1 MVELSTENK
10 ALCFEDST
18 PKPLYIFLYVWV
30 DDEEYIDGGYY
41 KFFKIIDN
49 DDIILESASIDEGV
63 LEGNYFN
70 LGSFVAPKM
79 KLKCYNDG
87 LSHKDML
94 AVPVQKIGS
103 QYIAYFDGYISS
115 EEVVENGKA
124 IELEISSFLSQRLDV
139 DVLPNLK
146 AWSGENFSTMT
157 YFALA
162 DGAAI
167 TSNIGPE
174 DPIVFENQKKIIQL
188 NQSTLPDKLTV
199 EELIKQAGEFLGANV
214 ILKEKRVVDF
224 EEMKSY
230 EPFHGAHINFIRLGR
245 VDTVA
250 QSNIKPLPSGYEP
263 APYVHFSGEQYI
275 NTGIVP
281 TATTNAEYAVYIQE
295 YKDYGP
301 HILATEN
308 FYFPYIRKFSGVVG
322 VTWNRR
328 GNYSSS
334 DVDKVGYSKLFK
346 AKAFFNDSVE
356 FNNVAITGITSG
368 TQTTTLPLYLGTYGG
383 EPNNTEITLVG
394 DVYSCKIYDGY
405 TVVRDFVP
413 AIRTS
418 DNKVG
423 FYDFANS
430 KFYTNNGNGDFTT
443 PNSINAYKLPY
454 YISLYNDKTKR
465 IKIDSLNVVTQTGE
479 QKQYKSYWKT
489 PIYTTYEI
497 RNNIFFEALST
508 QSVDECWSAIENV
521 RPYIEQQNLYRCDLQ
536 CVYPPFIEGGDYLIV
551 NNNKHQSKLPIG
563 YLAVESI
570 EISQGSFLD
579 TEIIPNSNDV
589 QVDFTFSHF
598 GNIPNQNI
606 LRSDGREDLYNTF
619 NISMLYN
626 QLIAEIGYYGGSVQI
641 NAFEIP
647 FVPPE
652 QKINLVIEC
661 KGNQYSYSGTFQGN
675 GKLYWE
681 VGNTHRT
688 IEIGDGIKIYHFS
701 YSQNGEKLCDFYPC
715 VRESDQKIGMYDTVN
730 NYFTFP
736 YSEYGTPNIKYESS
750 DIIIPALSINS
761 QGINSMK
768 SNVRCTATNAK

>member
-1 MVELSTENK
+1 MIELSNENK
-10 ALCFEDST
+10 TLCFEDST
-18 PKPLYIFLYVWV
+18 PKPLYIFLYIWV
-30 DDEEYIDGGYY
+30 EDEEYIDGGYY

-63 LEGNYFN
+63 LDSESFA

-79 KLKCYNDG
+79 KLRCYNDG

-94 AVPVQKIGS
+94 VVPVQKIGT

-115 EEVVENGKA
+115 EEVVENGET

-146 AWSGENFSTMT
+146 VWSGENFSTMI
-157 YFALA
+157 YYALA

-167 TSNIGPE
+167 TSNISPE
-174 DPIVFENQKKIIQL
+174 DSAIFENQTKTITL
-188 NQSTLPDKLTV
+188 NENTLPDTLTV
-199 EELIKQAGEFLGANV
+199 SELIRQAGEFLGANV

-230 EPFHGAHINFIRLGR
+230 EPFHSAHINFIKLQN
-245 VDTVA
+245 VETV
-250 QSNIKPLPSGYEP
+250 
-263 APYVHFSGEQYI
+263 
-275 NTGIVP
+275 
-281 TATTNAEYAVYIQE
+281 
-295 YKDYGP
+295 
-301 HILATEN
+301 TE
-308 FYFPYIRKFSGVVG
+308 
-322 VTWNRR
+322 
-328 GNYSSS
+328 
-334 DVDKVGYSKLFK
+334 
-346 AKAFFNDSVE
+346 
-356 FNNVAITGITSG
+356 
-368 TQTTTLPLYLGTYGG
+368 TQ
-383 EPNNTEITLVG
+383 
-394 DVYSCKIYDGY
+394 D
-405 TVVRDFVP
+405 
-413 AIRTS
+413 
-418 DNKVG
+418 
-423 FYDFANS
+423 
-430 KFYTNNGNGDFTT
+430 
-443 PNSINAYKLPY
+443 NAYKLPY

-479 QKQYKSYWKT
+479 QKQYTSYWKT

-497 RNNIFFEALST
+497 RNNIFFEALSA
-508 QSVDECWSAIENV
+508 QSADECWAAIENIK
-521 RPYIEQQNLYRCDLQ
+521 PYIQQQNLYRCDLQ
-536 CVYPPFIEGGDYLIV
+536 CVYPPFIEGGDYLIA

-598 GNIPNQNI
+598 GNSHGHTIM
-606 LRSDGREDLYNTF
+606 RSDGKEDFYDTF
-619 NISMLYN
+619 NISMFYN
-626 QLIAEIGYYGGSVQI
+626 QLIAEFGYYGGSVQI

-681 VGNTHRT
+681 VVDTRRT

-701 YSQNGEKLCDFYPC
+701 YSQNGKKLCDFYPC
-715 VRESDQKIGMYDTVN
+715 IRESDQKIGMYDTVN
-730 NYFTFP
+730 NYFAFP

-750 DIIIPALSINS
+750 NVVIPTLSINS

>member
-30 DDEEYIDGGYY
+30 EDEVDGYY

-87 LSHKDML
+87 LSYENML
-94 AVPVQKIGS
+94 AIPVQKIGS
-103 QYIAYFDGYISS
+103 QYIAYFDGYVSS
-115 EEVVENGKA
+115 EEIVENGKTV
-124 IELEISSFLSQRLDV
+124 ELEISSFLSQRLDV
-139 DVLPNLK
+139 DILPNLR

-174 DPIVFENQKKIIQL
+174 NPIVFENQTKQISL
-188 NQSTLPDKLTV
+188 NFNTLPNKLTV
-199 EELIKQAGEFLGANV
+199 GELIKQAGEFLGANV

-230 EPFHGAHINFIRLGR
+230 KPFHSSHINFIRLQD
-245 VDTVA
+245 VETV
-250 QSNIKPLPSGYEP
+250 
-263 APYVHFSGEQYI
+263 
-275 NTGIVP
+275 
-281 TATTNAEYAVYIQE
+281 
-295 YKDYGP
+295 
-301 HILATEN
+301 TE
-308 FYFPYIRKFSGVVG
+308 SQ
-322 VTWNRR
+322 
-328 GNYSSS
+328 
-334 DVDKVGYSKLFK
+334 D
-346 AKAFFNDSVE
+346 
-356 FNNVAITGITSG
+356 
-368 TQTTTLPLYLGTYGG
+368 
-383 EPNNTEITLVG
+383 
-394 DVYSCKIYDGY
+394 
-405 TVVRDFVP
+405 
-413 AIRTS
+413 
-418 DNKVG
+418 
-423 FYDFANS
+423 
-430 KFYTNNGNGDFTT
+430 
-443 PNSINAYKLPY
+443 NAYKLPY

-479 QKQYKSYWKT
+479 IKRYTSYWKT

-508 QSVDECWSAIENV
+508 QSEDECWSAIANV
-521 RPYIEQQNLYRCDLQ
+521 RPYIEQQNLYHCNLQ

-551 NNNKHQSKLPIG
+551 NNNKHQSKLPMG

-579 TEIIPNSNDV
+579 TEIVPNSNDI

-598 GNIPNQNI
+598 GNSHGQNI
-606 LRSDGREDLYNTF
+606 LRSDGREDFYNTF

-661 KGNQYSYSGTFQGN
+661 KGKQYSYSGTFQGN
-675 GKLYWE
+675 GELYWE
-681 VGNTHRT
+681 VGNTRRT

-701 YSQNGEKLCDFYPC
+701 CSQNGEKLCDFYPC

-750 DIIIPALSINS
+750 DVVIPALSINS

>member
-30 DDEEYIDGGYY
+30 EDEVDGYY

-115 EEVVENGKA
+115 EEVVENGET

-174 DPIVFENQKKIIQL
+174 DQIVFENQTKQISL
-188 NQSTLPDKLTV
+188 NFNTLPNKLTV
-199 EELIKQAGEFLGANV
+199 GELIKQAGEFLGANV

-230 EPFHGAHINFIRLGR
+230 KPFHSSHINFIGLQD

-250 QSNIKPLPSGYEP
+250 QSNIKPLPSGYKRL
-263 APYVHFSGEQYI
+263 PYIESNGTQYI
-275 NTGIVP
+275 DTNILPDDTTKIQIKIAMSEYSDGVIVGYNRNNESDAFRLFNYNGNT
-281 TATTNAEYAVYIQE
+281 YL
-295 YKDYGP
+295 DYG
-301 HILATEN
+301 
-308 FYFPYIRKFSGVVG
+308 SGDGYNRLIGDNTYDGRINKGIIYDLEVG
-322 VTWNRR
+322 NR
-328 GNYSSS
+328 YVK
-334 DVDKVGYSKLFK
+334 D
-346 AKAFFNDSVE
+346 
-356 FNNVAITGITSG
+356 
-368 TQTTTLPLYLGTYGG
+368 LGTGRNKVQGSPVSFDEKTFSIQVFDNDTSSGKVFY
-383 EPNNTEITLVG
+383 
-394 DVYSCKIYDGY
+394 CKIYKSNTIVADL
-405 TVVRDFVP
+405 VPCVRV
-413 AIRTS
+413 T
-418 DNKVG
+418 DNNVG
-423 FYDFANS
+423 MYDLVRNEFFANQGS
-430 KFYTNNGNGDFTT
+430 GSFIAPNPIETYT
-443 PNSINAYKLPY
+443 LPY

-479 QKQYKSYWKT
+479 IKQYTSYWKT

-508 QSVDECWSAIENV
+508 QSEDECWSAIANV

-551 NNNKHQSKLPIG
+551 NNNKHQSKLPMG

-579 TEIIPNSNDV
+579 TEIIPNSNDI

-681 VGNTHRT
+681 VGNTRRT

-701 YSQNGEKLCDFYPC
+701 YSQNGKKLCDFYPC

-730 NYFTFP
+730 NYFAFP

>member
-30 DDEEYIDGGYY
+30 EDEVDGYY

-115 EEVVENGKA
+115 EEVVENGKT

-174 DPIVFENQKKIIQL
+174 DPIIFDNQKKIIQL
-188 NQSTLPDKLTV
+188 NNNTLPDKLTV

-230 EPFHGAHINFIRLGR
+230 KPFHSAHINFIKLQN

-281 TATTNAEYAVYIQE
+281 TATTNAEYVVDIQQ
-295 YKDYGP
+295 YKTYGP

-308 FYFPYIRKFSGVVG
+308 FFFPYIRMISGEATVN
-322 VTWNRR
+322 WNRF
-328 GNYSSS
+328 GNSPSS
-334 DVDKVGYSKLFK
+334 DVGKGGYSNLFK

-368 TQTTTLPLYLGTYGG
+368 TLTTTLPLYLGTYGG
-383 EPNNTEITLVG
+383 EPNNTEYPLVG
-394 DVYSCKIYDGY
+394 DVYYCKIYDGD

-430 KFYTNNGNGDFTT
+430 TFYTNNGSGDFLT

-479 QKQYKSYWKT
+479 QKQYTSYWQT

-497 RNNIFFEALST
+497 RNNIFFEALSA
-508 QSVDECWSAIENV
+508 QSADECWSAIENIK
-521 RPYIEQQNLYRCDLQ
+521 PYIQQQNLYHCDLQ

-551 NNNKHQSKLPIG
+551 NNNKHQSKLPSG

-579 TEIIPNSNDV
+579 TEIVPNSNNI

-598 GNIPNQNI
+598 GNSHGQNI
-606 LRSDGREDLYNTF
+606 LRSDGREDFYNTF

-661 KGNQYSYSGTFQGN
+661 KGKQYSYSGTFQGN
-675 GKLYWE
+675 GELYSE
-681 VGNTHRT
+681 VGNTRRT

-701 YSQNGEKLCDFYPC
+701 YSQNGKKLCDFYPC
-715 VRESDQKIGMYDTVN
+715 IRESDQKIGMYDTVN

-750 DIIIPALSINS
+750 NVVIPTLSINS

>member
-30 DDEEYIDGGYY
+30 EDEVDGYY

-115 EEVVENGKA
+115 EEVVENGKT

-174 DPIVFENQKKIIQL
+174 DPIVFENQTKQISL
-188 NQSTLPDKLTV
+188 NFNTLPDKLTV

-230 EPFHGAHINFIRLGR
+230 KPFHSSHINFIGLQD

-250 QSNIKPLPSGYEP
+250 QSNIKPLPSGYKRL
-263 APYVHFSGEQYI
+263 PYIESTGTQYI
-275 NTGIVP
+275 DTNIFPDDTTKIQIKIAMNEYSSGVIVGYNRNNESDAFRLFNYNGNT
-281 TATTNAEYAVYIQE
+281 YL
-295 YKDYGP
+295 DYGSGDGYNRIIGEDTYDGRINKGIIYDLEVGNRYVKDLDTGRNKVQGSP
-301 HILATEN
+301 VSFDEKTFSIQVFDN
-308 FYFPYIRKFSGVVG
+308 GVSSGKVFY
-322 VTWNRR
+322 
-328 GNYSSS
+328 
-334 DVDKVGYSKLFK
+334 
-346 AKAFFNDSVE
+346 
-356 FNNVAITGITSG
+356 
-368 TQTTTLPLYLGTYGG
+368 
-383 EPNNTEITLVG
+383 
-394 DVYSCKIYDGY
+394 CKIYKSNTIVADL
-405 TVVRDFVP
+405 VPCVRV
-413 AIRTS
+413 T
-418 DNKVG
+418 DNNVG
-423 FYDFANS
+423 MYDLVRNEFFANQGS
-430 KFYTNNGNGDFTT
+430 GSFIAPNPIETYT
-443 PNSINAYKLPY
+443 LPY

-465 IKIDSLNVVTQTGE
+465 IKIDSLNVATQTGE
-479 QKQYKSYWKT
+479 QKLYTSYWKT

-497 RNNIFFEALST
+497 RNNIFFEALSA
-508 QSVDECWSAIENV
+508 QSADECWAAIENIK
-521 RPYIEQQNLYRCDLQ
+521 PYIQQQNLYRCDLQ
-536 CVYPPFIEGGDYLIV
+536 CVYPPFIEGGDYLIA

-598 GNIPNQNI
+598 GNSRGQNI
-606 LRSDGREDLYNTF
+606 LRSDGREDFYKTF

-626 QLIAEIGYYGGSVQI
+626 QLIAQIGYYGGSVQI

-661 KGNQYSYSGTFQGN
+661 KGKQYSYSGTFQGN
-675 GKLYWE
+675 GGLYWE
-681 VGNTHRT
+681 VGNTRRT

-701 YSQNGEKLCDFYPC
+701 YSQNGKKLCDFYPC
-715 VRESDQKIGMYDTVN
+715 IRESDQKIGMYDTVN

-736 YSEYGTPNIKYESS
+736 YSEHGTPNIKYESS
-750 DIIIPALSINS
+750 DVVIPALSINS

>member
-30 DDEEYIDGGYY
+30 EDEVDGYY

-87 LSHKDML
+87 LSYENML
-94 AVPVQKIGS
+94 AIPVQKIGS
-103 QYIAYFDGYISS
+103 QYIAYFDGYVSS
-115 EEVVENGKA
+115 EEIVENGKTV
-124 IELEISSFLSQRLDV
+124 ELEISSFLSQRLDV
-139 DVLPNLK
+139 DILPNLR

-174 DPIVFENQKKIIQL
+174 NPIVFENQTKQISL
-188 NQSTLPDKLTV
+188 NFNTLPNKLTV
-199 EELIKQAGEFLGANV
+199 GELIKQAGEFLGANV
-214 ILKEKRVVDF
+214 MLKEKRVVDF

-230 EPFHGAHINFIRLGR
+230 EPFHSAHINFIRLQD
-245 VDTVA
+245 VETV
-250 QSNIKPLPSGYEP
+250 
-263 APYVHFSGEQYI
+263 
-275 NTGIVP
+275 
-281 TATTNAEYAVYIQE
+281 
-295 YKDYGP
+295 
-301 HILATEN
+301 TE
-308 FYFPYIRKFSGVVG
+308 SQ
-322 VTWNRR
+322 
-328 GNYSSS
+328 
-334 DVDKVGYSKLFK
+334 D
-346 AKAFFNDSVE
+346 
-356 FNNVAITGITSG
+356 
-368 TQTTTLPLYLGTYGG
+368 
-383 EPNNTEITLVG
+383 
-394 DVYSCKIYDGY
+394 
-405 TVVRDFVP
+405 
-413 AIRTS
+413 
-418 DNKVG
+418 
-423 FYDFANS
+423 
-430 KFYTNNGNGDFTT
+430 
-443 PNSINAYKLPY
+443 NAYKLPY

-479 QKQYKSYWKT
+479 QKQYTSYWQT

-508 QSVDECWSAIENV
+508 KSADECWSAIENV
-521 RPYIEQQNLYRCDLQ
+521 RPYIEQQNLYHCNLQ
-536 CVYPPFIEGGDYLIV
+536 CVYPPFVESGDYLIV
-551 NNNKHQSKLPIG
+551 NNNKHQSKLPMG

-579 TEIIPNSNDV
+579 TEIVPNSNDI

-598 GNIPNQNI
+598 GNSHGQNI
-606 LRSDGREDLYNTF
+606 LRSDGREDFYNTF

-641 NAFEIP
+641 DAFKIP

-681 VGNTHRT
+681 VGNTRRT

-750 DIIIPALSINS
+750 DVVIPALSINS